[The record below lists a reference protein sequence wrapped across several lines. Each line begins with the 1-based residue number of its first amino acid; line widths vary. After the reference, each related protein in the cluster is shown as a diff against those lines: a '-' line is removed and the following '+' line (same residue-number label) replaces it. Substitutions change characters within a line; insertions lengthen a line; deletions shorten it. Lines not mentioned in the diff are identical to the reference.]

1 MIPGATSKMTE
12 TTVPFTATIV
22 AKSDILVVTSA
33 GTITNILPQ
42 FGGGQFSG
50 QLILVPTIA
59 GVILGVGTGPGS
71 ILVGITCAVNRPVW
85 LVYVKSLGKWLINS
99 GV

>member
-1 MIPGATSKMTE
+1 MIPGTTTKLTESKVVAADTIDAK
-12 TTVPFTATIV
+12 TDIVVVSAGAATIN
-22 AKSDILVVTSA
+22 
-33 GTITNILPQ
+33 TIRPN

-50 QLILVPTIA
+50 LLILIPQTA
-59 GVILGVGTGPGS
+59 VILGTTGN

-85 LVYVKSLGKWLINS
+85 LVYVKSAGRWLINS

>member
-1 MIPGATSKMTE
+1 MIPGSTSKMTE
-12 TTVPFTATIV
+12 STATVVAGVISAKTDIVIV
-22 AKSDILVVTSA
+22 A
-33 GTITNILPQ
+33 GTGPLSTIRPN

-50 QLILVPTIA
+50 LLVLIPTGALVINTS
-59 GVILGVGTGPGS
+59 GN
-71 ILVGITCAVNRPVW
+71 ILVGITCAANRPVW

>member
-22 AKSDILVVTSA
+22 AKSDILIVTGA
-33 GTITNILPQ
+33 GTIATILPQ

-59 GVILGVGTGPGS
+59 GVILGTTGN
-71 ILVGITCAVNRPVW
+71 ILVGITCVINRPVW